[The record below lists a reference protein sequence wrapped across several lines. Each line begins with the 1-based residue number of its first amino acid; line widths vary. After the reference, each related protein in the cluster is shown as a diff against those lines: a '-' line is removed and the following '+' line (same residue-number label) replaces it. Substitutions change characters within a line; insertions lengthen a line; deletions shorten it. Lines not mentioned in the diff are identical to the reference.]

1 MNARFSFLSL
11 LLIVLFS
18 TQISVANEP
27 TAAAALARKAVSENA
42 TESTAAIEE
51 LRALGPEGLKALMT
65 GHAAEINRHIADP
78 KAAAG
83 PEWQR
88 ITHALDQ
95 VGQQK
100 NNYSSGLYWYTN
112 LHEATKAARE
122 SGKPILSL
130 RLLGNLTDELSCAN
144 SRFFRTVLYANA
156 QIAPLLRDRF
166 VLHWQSVRPAPRITI
181 DFGDGRKLERTVTGN
196 SIHYILDSDGR
207 LIEALPGLYGPAAF
221 QQNLSHA
228 EMLFNKLAG
237 KTGADRRKTL
247 VEHYRSRA
255 NRISSAW
262 GSDMMRIGRQ
272 ISRETLMYRGSNGEA
287 VAIGPLAVTKMMTET
302 TILRSMTSV
311 SDALG
316 RITDEDS
323 WRKIAQL
330 HANDAKLD
338 ERSLALIKSQNASL
352 STEELANMIRNFE
365 ELVALDTVRNEYMMH
380 PKLYLLLTDDSLRE
394 NLENFNDHVYAT
406 LFLTPKSDPWLGLV
420 APDVYTAIDK
430 GGISKGR

>member
-1 MNARFSFLSL
+1 MNAKFSFLSL

-18 TQISVANEP
+18 TQISVANEL
-27 TAAAALARKAVSENA
+27 LARKAVSENA

-51 LRALGPEGLKALMT
+51 LRALGPKGLNALMAE
-65 GHAAEINRHIADP
+65 HAADIDRHIADP
-78 KAAAG
+78 KAVAN

-88 ITHALDQ
+88 LTTAIDQ

-100 NNYSSGLYWYTN
+100 NNYISGLYWYTN
-112 LHEATKAARE
+112 LDEATKAARE

-156 QIAPLLRDRF
+156 QIAPILRERY

-196 SIHYILDSDGR
+196 SIHYVLDSDGQ

-221 QQNLSHA
+221 QHNLSQA
-228 EMLFNKLAG
+228 EMLFQKLAG
-237 KTGADRRKTL
+237 KTGSERRKTL
-247 VEHYRSRA
+247 VDYYRKRSYQ
-255 NRISSAW
+255 ISSGWAND
-262 GSDMMRIGRQ
+262 SMRIGRG
-272 ISRETLMYRGSNGEA
+272 ISRETLMYKGGNGEA
-287 VAIGPLAVTKMMTET
+287 VAIGPLAVTKMATET

-311 SDALG
+311 SEALG

-330 HANDAKLD
+330 HAQDAKLD
-338 ERSLALIKSQNASL
+338 ERSLALIKSQNPSL
-352 STEELANMIRNFE
+352 SNEQFAGMIRNFE

-394 NLENFNDHVYAT
+394 NLDNFNDHVYAT

-430 GGISKGR
+430 GGISKRR